1 MQNGATLECPKC
13 HNLLTCFIGDRT
25 KCECGQVIQLELQM
39 AASDRVRTTPLQ
51 PRRRASGAV
60 QVWCMLATRAC
71 GATTAGGGLCG
82 VNSWT
87 TWTVGCATGDRS
99 RSHSRRSPHL
109 VVPTPWI
116 ARHVC
121 LQRAPD
127 TYSSHSSRSV
137 ASKSRKGRSSEERIM
152 NTGALAWLGCQLP
165 AAGRDPHL
173 SNRTHAAPTRA
184 GRWTKEEH
192 EAFVQGLKLYGRE
205 WKKVA
210 NLVRATRRAVWG
222 TMRRP
227 RPRWALQG
235 VPAGRAHGRGGA
247 CTRGCQR
254 RRSPF

>member
-71 GATTAGGGLCG
+71 GATTAGGWAEWRQVVDHVDGWLCH
-82 VNSWT
+82 WT
-87 TWTVGCATGDRS
+87 SKPQSLTPL
-99 RSHSRRSPHL
+99 PHL

-152 NTGALAWLGCQLP
+152 NTGALP
-165 AAGRDPHL
+165 
-173 SNRTHAAPTRA
+173 
-184 GRWTKEEH
+184 
-192 EAFVQGLKLYGRE
+192 
-205 WKKVA
+205 
-210 NLVRATRRAVWG
+210 
-222 TMRRP
+222 
-227 RPRWALQG
+227 
-235 VPAGRAHGRGGA
+235 
-247 CTRGCQR
+247 
-254 RRSPF
+254 